1 MTDREPRSN
10 RFVSDELHPTIY
22 MAIVGLGLWFVLSAW
37 AGFATDEYTGY
48 LLVVVSGLVLVAVTI
63 PSAIYG
69 SRSAR
74 AGTSMRPRHNAVDC
88 GTGYRGISEP
98 LPINSRPRA
107 RRFPDPPANRRS
119 RFWHD
124 SIRARRASGRVR
136 DHLIDDLRGGA
147 VRFQLFL
154 LLLVLLIA
162 LGWRDARHDFL
173 AHLRIVLRHVHDL
186 RIFVN
191 RQALI
196 GYGLGHLLAEILL

>member
-63 PSAIYG
+63 PSAIWLASRKGRDLDEATPQRGRLRDWLSGDFRTFYRSTQGLERGG
-69 SRSAR
+69 S
-74 AGTSMRPRHNAVDC
+74 
-88 GTGYRGISEP
+88 
-98 LPINSRPRA
+98 
-107 RRFPDPPANRRS
+107 DPPANRRS

-124 SIRARRASGRVR
+124 SIRARHASGRVR